1 MKYDLVFKKD
11 ALKEWK
17 ALDQPT
23 KEQFRNKLKE
33 RLQKPHVK
41 SSKLSGMK
49 NCYKIKLRSSG
60 FRLVYEVRDSELIVS
75 VVAVGKRERNRVY
88 KTAVKRL

>member
-1 MKYDLVFKKD
+1 MKYRLVFKKD
-11 ALKEWK
+11 AFKEWK
-17 ALDQPT
+17 ALDEST
-23 KEQFRNKLKE
+23 REQFRNKLKE
-33 RLQKPHVK
+33 RLQKPRIK

>member
-1 MKYDLVFKKD
+1 MKYKLVFKKE
-11 ALKEWK
+11 ALQEWK
-17 ALDQPT
+17 ALDQPAR
-23 KEQFRNKLKE
+23 EQFRNKLKE
-33 RLQKPHVK
+33 HLQKPRIK

-60 FRLVYEVRDSELIVS
+60 FRLIYEVRDSVLVVS
-75 VVAVGKRERNRVY
+75 VVAVGKHERNHVY